1 MNIVVY
7 DPYTTKELVENLC
20 AFYCSTLDEF
30 WGKCDYI
37 SIHTPKT
44 KETISLINKNTIN
57 RMKKGVKIINC
68 ARGGIIDEAALC
80 EAIKEGQVSGAAI
93 DVFENEPDIKSS
105 PLFECVAKCVLTPH
119 LGAST
124 SEAQINVAVDV
135 ASFTWW

>member
-30 WGKCDYI
+30 WGQCDYI

-57 RMKKGVKIINC
+57 RMKKV
-68 ARGGIIDEAALC
+68 
-80 EAIKEGQVSGAAI
+80 
-93 DVFENEPDIKSS
+93 
-105 PLFECVAKCVLTPH
+105 
-119 LGAST
+119 
-124 SEAQINVAVDV
+124 
-135 ASFTWW
+135 